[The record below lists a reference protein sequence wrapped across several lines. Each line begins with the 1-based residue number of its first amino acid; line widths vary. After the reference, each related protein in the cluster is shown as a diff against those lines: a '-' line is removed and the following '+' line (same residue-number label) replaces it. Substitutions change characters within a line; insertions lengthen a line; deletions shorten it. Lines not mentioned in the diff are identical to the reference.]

1 MAHAVPMV
9 SDAAMVEGGK
19 YRWDRDVGDVQKS
32 YNRIGMEKIGLT
44 REQEIEAMMGIF
56 GGGRMTA
63 EAFVARQHGESA
75 GSCVAVDKDGNE
87 IPAAVAIRENK
98 PAA

>member
-1 MAHAVPMV
+1 
-9 SDAAMVEGGK
+9 
-19 YRWDRDVGDVQKS
+19 
-32 YNRIGMEKIGLT
+32 MEKISLI

-75 GSCVAVDKDGNE
+75 GSCVAVDKGGNE
-87 IPAAVAIRENK
+87 IPAAVAIREKK

>member
-1 MAHAVPMV
+1 MEDV
-9 SDAAMVEGGK
+9 S
-19 YRWDRDVGDVQKS
+19 
-32 YNRIGMEKIGLT
+32 LT

-56 GGGRMTA
+56 GVGRMEA

-75 GSCVAVDKDGNE
+75 GPCVAVDKDGNE
-87 IPAAVAIRENK
+87 IPAAVAIRKKK

>member
-1 MAHAVPMV
+1 
-9 SDAAMVEGGK
+9 
-19 YRWDRDVGDVQKS
+19 
-32 YNRIGMEKIGLT
+32 
-44 REQEIEAMMGIF
+44 MMGIF